1 MIPGISDVPFPA
13 TLLRSALL
21 LLLLTSL
28 SGCAYLASFSS
39 NLPETIEHQIAAGEY
54 GKALDTLRWIK
65 PDHPHY
71 ARLMRLREIAR
82 RQAAEL
88 EKHTLSET
96 ARLEK
101 QGDWHGAEQRYV
113 KALERYP
120 QSEKLRQAHT
130 AFLARRA
137 RYLHK
142 LELAL
147 LMNRANWLIQNAPI
161 RTEVVRVL
169 PEDYRRYP
177 ALRDYDRQ
185 VRKTARRLDKC
196 LHEALEEKRAKLLE
210 ACLELR
216 LKLDPQHLD
225 KTLIDSARKTLA
237 AYRYRL
243 QRKENDTTRELIT
256 ELKQGYS
263 HENLLRARRHLDRLS
278 KQPQTDPVSRKLRR
292 ELETQFRQGIEQGI
306 AAGRRRY
313 SHGDVAGALAIW
325 QSLAKIDPGN
335 EKLADHIARAE
346 RVLEKLERLRRK
358 SAGIAPHG
366 KAGNKQDQGSG
377 GE

>member
-1 MIPGISDVPFPA
+1 MIPTLCRVPPIMA
-13 TLLRSALL
+13 ALRLSLLT
-21 LLLLTSL
+21 LLLTGL
-28 SGCAYLASFSS
+28 PGCAFLASFGSH
-39 NLPETIEHQIAAGEY
+39 LPATIEQQIAAGEY

-71 ARLMRLREIAR
+71 ARLMQLREIAR
-82 RQAAEL
+82 RKARQL
-88 EKHTLSET
+88 EKRTLQET

-101 QGDWHGAEQRYV
+101 RGDWYGAEQRYL

-120 QSEKLRQAHT
+120 QSERLRQAHM
-130 AFLARRA
+130 AFLARRE

-185 VRKTARRLDKC
+185 VRKTARGLDQC
-196 LHEALEEKRAKLLE
+196 LHEALDEKRPALLE

-225 KTLIDSARKTLA
+225 KTLIGAARKTQA
-237 AYRYRL
+237 AYQARKR
-243 QRKENDTTRELIT
+243 RKENDTTRALIA
-256 ELKQGYS
+256 ELKQGFS
-263 HENLLRARRHLDRLS
+263 HDNLLRARQHLDRLAEH
-278 KQPQTDPVSRKLRR
+278 PAPDAASRKLRR
-292 ELETQFRQGIEQGI
+292 ELEAQFRQGIEQGI
-306 AAGRRRY
+306 AAGRKRY
-313 SHGDVAGALAIW
+313 SRGDVAGALAIW
-325 QSLAKIDPGN
+325 QSLAKIDPDN
-335 EKLADHIARAE
+335 EKLADHIARAK
-346 RVLEKLERLRRK
+346 RVLEKLEHLRKEGAEITPPR
-358 SAGIAPHG
+358 
-366 KAGNKQDQGSG
+366 GSG
-377 GE
+377 E